1 VDEIKDNM
9 MQDKESAPPKPSII
23 RLLVFVMLLGAII
36 FTVRYFQL
44 DQYLEKE
51 RLRQV
56 VSGYGTLGPVIYTL
70 IWVAA
75 PPLFLPGL
83 PIGLAGGILFGPFW
97 GVVYTIFGATIG
109 ATLAFLVARYLA
121 RDWVAAKL
129 AGTKLAVL
137 DDKVGQQGWKVVTL
151 TRLVPLF
158 PYNLLNYAFG
168 LTKIS
173 LTAYVLTTFLFMLP
187 MTIAIIY
194 FSANILDLLR
204 GKITWGVVIGII
216 LVALVGQ
223 IPVFYKKLRAKR
235 ALLNLDDYQ

>member
-1 VDEIKDNM
+1 
-9 MQDKESAPPKPSII
+9 MQDNPSGPPKPSFVRPLLFLLILVGII
-23 RLLVFVMLLGAII
+23 I
-36 FTVRYFQL
+36 TVCYLHL

-51 RLRQV
+51 HLQQV
-56 VSGYGTLGPVIYTL
+56 IAAYGIWGPAVYVL
-70 IWVAA
+70 IWIAA

-83 PIGLAGGILFGPFW
+83 PIGLAGGIVFGPFW
-97 GVVYTIFGATIG
+97 GVIYTIFGSTAG

-129 AGTKLAVL
+129 AGTRLATL
-137 DDKVGQQGWKVVTL
+137 DDKVGQQGWKVVAL

-187 MTIAIIY
+187 MTVAIIY

-216 LVALVGQ
+216 LIALVGL
-223 IPVFYKKLRAKR
+223 IPVFYKKLRVRR
-235 ALLNLDDYQ
+235 ADCHG

>member
-1 VDEIKDNM
+1 MPDNGP
-9 MQDKESAPPKPSII
+9 APSKPSVLRPLIF
-23 RLLVFVMLLGAII
+23 LSLLGGII
-36 FTVRYFQL
+36 ITVRYFQL

-51 RLRQV
+51 RLRQIV
-56 VSGYGTLGPVIYTL
+56 AGYGTLGPVIYML

-97 GVVYTIFGATIG
+97 GVIYTIFGATIG

-121 RDWVAAKL
+121 RDWVKAKL
-129 AGTKLAVL
+129 TGTKLVTL
-137 DDKVGQQGWKVVTL
+137 DEKVGQHGWKIVAL

-168 LTKIS
+168 LTRIS
-173 LTAYVLTTFLFMLP
+173 LKAYMASTFIFMLP

-194 FSANILDLLR
+194 FSANLLDLLR
-204 GKITWGVVIGII
+204 GKITWGVVVGII
-216 LVALVGQ
+216 LVALVGL
-223 IPVFYKKLRAKR
+223 IPVFYKKLWARR
-235 ALLNLDDYQ
+235 EMLSLDDKE

>member
-1 VDEIKDNM
+1 M
-9 MQDKESAPPKPSII
+9 MQGKDSTPSKHSVL
-23 RLLVFVMLLGAII
+23 RPLVFLALLGAII
-36 FTVRYFQL
+36 FTLRYFQL

-51 RLRQV
+51 RLRQAV
-56 VSGYGTLGPVIYTL
+56 AGYGALGPLIYML

-75 PPLFLPGL
+75 PPLFLPVL

-109 ATLAFLVARYLA
+109 ATLAFLVARYLT

-129 AGTKLAVL
+129 AGTKLATL
-137 DDKVGQQGWKVVTL
+137 DEKVGQHGWKIVAL
-151 TRLVPLF
+151 TRLVPLV

-168 LTKIS
+168 LTRIS
-173 LTAYVLTTFLFMLP
+173 LLAYVASTFIFMLP

-204 GKITWGVVIGII
+204 GKFTWLVAVGIM
-216 LVALVGQ
+216 LVALVGL
-223 IPVFYKKLRAKR
+223 IPILYKKLRARRKI
-235 ALLNLDDYQ
+235 LSLDDS

>member
-1 VDEIKDNM
+1 M
-9 MQDKESAPPKPSII
+9 MQDKESAPSKPSVI
-23 RLLVFVMLLGAII
+23 RPLVFLALLGAII
-36 FTVRYFQL
+36 FTVRYLQL

-56 VSGYGTLGPVIYTL
+56 VAGYGALGPLIYML

-97 GVVYTIFGATIG
+97 GVVYTIFGATMG

-129 AGTKLAVL
+129 TGTKLATL
-137 DDKVGQQGWKVVTL
+137 DEKVGQHGWKIVAL

-168 LTKIS
+168 LTRIS
-173 LTAYVLTTFLFMLP
+173 LLAYVSSTFIFMLP

-204 GKITWGVVIGII
+204 GQITWGVAVGII
-216 LVALVGQ
+216 LVALVGL
-223 IPVFYKKLRAKR
+223 IPVFYKKLRAR
-235 ALLNLDDYQ
+235 REMLSLED

>member
-1 VDEIKDNM
+1 
-9 MQDKESAPPKPSII
+9 MQDKESAPSKPSIF
-23 RLLVFVMLLGAII
+23 RPLVFLALLGAII

-56 VSGYGTLGPVIYTL
+56 VAGYGTLGPVIYTL
-70 IWVAA
+70 IWIAA

-83 PIGLAGGILFGPFW
+83 PIGLAGGILFGPVW

-129 AGTKLAVL
+129 AGTKLATL
-137 DDKVGQQGWKVVTL
+137 DEKVGQHGWKIVAL

-168 LTKIS
+168 LTRIS
-173 LTAYVLTTFLFMLP
+173 LLAYVASTFIFMLP

-204 GKITWGVVIGII
+204 GNFTWFVAVGII
-216 LVALVGQ
+216 LVALVCL
-223 IPVFYKKLRAKR
+223 IPVLYKKLCARRKI
-235 ALLNLDDYQ
+235 LSLDDS

>member
-1 VDEIKDNM
+1 
-9 MQDKESAPPKPSII
+9 MQDKGPSPAKPSIF
-23 RLLVFVMLLGAII
+23 RPLAFLALLGAII

-51 RLRQV
+51 HLRQV
-56 VSGYGTLGPVIYTL
+56 IAAYGIWGPVVYVF

-83 PIGLAGGILFGPFW
+83 PIGLAGGIIFGPFW
-97 GVVYTIFGATIG
+97 GVIYTIFGSTAG

-129 AGTKLAVL
+129 AGTRLATL
-137 DDKVGQQGWKVVTL
+137 DDKVGQQGWKVVAL

-168 LTKIS
+168 LSKIS
-173 LTAYVLTTFLFMLP
+173 LTAYVLTTFFFMLP
-187 MTIAIIY
+187 MTVAIIY

-204 GKITWGVVIGII
+204 GNITWGVVIGII
-216 LVALVGQ
+216 LIALVGL
-223 IPVFYKKLRAKR
+223 IPVFYKKLKTKR

>member
-1 VDEIKDNM
+1 MMENM
-9 MQDKESAPPKPSII
+9 MQDKESAPSKPSVI
-23 RLLVFVMLLGAII
+23 RPLVFLVLLGAII

-44 DQYLEKE
+44 DQFLEKE

-56 VSGYGTLGPVIYTL
+56 VAGYGTLGPVIYTL

-129 AGTKLAVL
+129 TGSKLATL
-137 DDKVGQQGWKVVTL
+137 DEKVGQHGWKIVAL

-168 LTKIS
+168 LTRIS
-173 LTAYVLTTFLFMLP
+173 LMAYVASTFIFMLP

-194 FSANILDLLR
+194 FSANILDLLQGR
-204 GKITWGVVIGII
+204 VTKELVIGII
-216 LVALVGQ
+216 LVILVTTL
-223 IPVFYKKLRAKR
+223 IPRLYKKFRGR
-235 ALLNLDDYQ
+235 QGEALEP

>member
-1 VDEIKDNM
+1 M
-9 MQDKESAPPKPSII
+9 RDKESAPSKPSVI
-23 RLLVFVMLLGAII
+23 RPLVFLALLGAII

-56 VSGYGTLGPVIYTL
+56 VAGYGTLGPVIYTL

-129 AGTKLAVL
+129 TGSKLATL
-137 DDKVGQQGWKVVTL
+137 DEKVGQHGWKIVAL

-168 LTKIS
+168 LTRIS
-173 LTAYVLTTFLFMLP
+173 LMAYVASTFIFMLP

-194 FSANILDLLR
+194 FSANILDLLQGR
-204 GKITWGVVIGII
+204 VTKELVIGII
-216 LVALVGQ
+216 LVILVTTL
-223 IPVFYKKLRAKR
+223 IPRLYKKFRGR
-235 ALLNLDDYQ
+235 QGEALEP

>member
-1 VDEIKDNM
+1 MMENM
-9 MQDKESAPPKPSII
+9 MQDKESAPPKPSVI
-23 RLLVFVMLLGAII
+23 RPLVFLALLGAII
-36 FTVRYFQL
+36 FTARYFQL

-56 VSGYGTLGPVIYTL
+56 VAGYGTLGPVIYTL

-129 AGTKLAVL
+129 TGSKLATL
-137 DDKVGQQGWKVVTL
+137 DEKVGQHGWKIVAL

-168 LTKIS
+168 LTRIS
-173 LTAYVLTTFLFMLP
+173 LMAYVASTFIFMLP

-194 FSANILDLLR
+194 FSANILDLLQGR
-204 GKITWGVVIGII
+204 VTKELVIGII
-216 LVALVGQ
+216 LVILVTTL
-223 IPVFYKKLRAKR
+223 IPRFYKKFRAR
-235 ALLNLDDYQ
+235 QGEALEP

>member
-1 VDEIKDNM
+1 M
-9 MQDKESAPPKPSII
+9 
-23 RLLVFVMLLGAII
+23 
-36 FTVRYFQL
+36 
-44 DQYLEKE
+44 
-51 RLRQV
+51 
-56 VSGYGTLGPVIYTL
+56 
-70 IWVAA
+70 AA

-129 AGTKLAVL
+129 TGSKLATL
-137 DDKVGQQGWKVVTL
+137 DEKVGQHGWKIVAL

-168 LTKIS
+168 LTRIS
-173 LTAYVLTTFLFMLP
+173 LMAYVASTFIFMLP

-194 FSANILDLLR
+194 FSANILDLLQGR
-204 GKITWGVVIGII
+204 VTKELVIGII
-216 LVALVGQ
+216 LVILVTTL
-223 IPVFYKKLRAKR
+223 IPRLYKKFRAR
-235 ALLNLDDYQ
+235 QGEALEP

>member
-1 VDEIKDNM
+1 MENM
-9 MQDKESAPPKPSII
+9 MQDKESAPSKPSVI
-23 RLLVFVMLLGAII
+23 RPLVFLALLGAII

-56 VSGYGTLGPVIYTL
+56 VAGYGTLGPVIYTL

-129 AGTKLAVL
+129 TGSKLATL
-137 DDKVGQQGWKVVTL
+137 DEKVGQHGWKIVAL

-168 LTKIS
+168 LTRIS
-173 LTAYVLTTFLFMLP
+173 LMAYVASTFIFMLP

-194 FSANILDLLR
+194 FSANILDLLQGR
-204 GKITWGVVIGII
+204 VTKELVIGII
-216 LVALVGQ
+216 LVILVTTL
-223 IPVFYKKLRAKR
+223 IPRLYKKFRGR
-235 ALLNLDDYQ
+235 QGEALEP

>member
-1 VDEIKDNM
+1 
-9 MQDKESAPPKPSII
+9 MQDKESAPSKPSVI
-23 RLLVFVMLLGAII
+23 RPLVFLALLGAII

-56 VSGYGTLGPVIYTL
+56 VAGYGTLGPVIYTL

-129 AGTKLAVL
+129 TGSKLATL
-137 DDKVGQQGWKVVTL
+137 DEKVGQHGWKIVAL

-168 LTKIS
+168 LTRIS
-173 LTAYVLTTFLFMLP
+173 LMAYVASTFIFMLP

-194 FSANILDLLR
+194 FSANILDLLQGR
-204 GKITWGVVIGII
+204 VTKELVIGII
-216 LVALVGQ
+216 LVILVTTL
-223 IPVFYKKLRAKR
+223 IPRLYKKFRGR
-235 ALLNLDDYQ
+235 QGEALEP

>member
-1 VDEIKDNM
+1 
-9 MQDKESAPPKPSII
+9 MQDKESAPSKPSVI
-23 RLLVFVMLLGAII
+23 RPLVFLALLGAII
-36 FTVRYFQL
+36 FSVHYFQL
-44 DQYLEKE
+44 DQYLETE

-56 VSGYGTLGPVIYTL
+56 VTGYGTLGPVIYML
-70 IWVAA
+70 IWVVA

-97 GVVYTIFGATIG
+97 GVIYTIFGSTAG

-129 AGTKLAVL
+129 AGTRLATL
-137 DDKVGQQGWKVVTL
+137 DDKVGEQGWKVVAL

-216 LVALVGQ
+216 LVALVGL

>member
-1 VDEIKDNM
+1 MMENM
-9 MQDKESAPPKPSII
+9 MQDKESAPSKPSVI
-23 RLLVFVMLLGAII
+23 RPLVFLALLGAII

-56 VSGYGTLGPVIYTL
+56 VAGYGTLGPVIYTL

-129 AGTKLAVL
+129 TGSKLATL
-137 DDKVGQQGWKVVTL
+137 DEKVGQHGWKIVAL

-168 LTKIS
+168 LTRIS
-173 LTAYVLTTFLFMLP
+173 LLAYMASTFIFMLP

-194 FSANILDLLR
+194 FSANILDLLQGR
-204 GKITWGVVIGII
+204 VTKELVIGII
-216 LVALVGQ
+216 LVILVTTL
-223 IPVFYKKLRAKR
+223 IPRFYKKFRAR
-235 ALLNLDDYQ
+235 QGEALEP

>member
-1 VDEIKDNM
+1 
-9 MQDKESAPPKPSII
+9 MQDKESAPSKPSVI
-23 RLLVFVMLLGAII
+23 RPLVFLALLGAII
-36 FTVRYFQL
+36 LTVRYFQL

-51 RLRQV
+51 RLRQAV
-56 VSGYGTLGPVIYTL
+56 AGYGTWGPVIYTL

-129 AGTKLAVL
+129 SGTKLSTL
-137 DDKVGQQGWKVVTL
+137 DEKVGQHGWKIVAL

-168 LTKIS
+168 LTRIS
-173 LTAYVLTTFLFMLP
+173 LLAYAVSTFIFMLP

-194 FSANILDLLR
+194 FSANLLDLVR
-204 GKITWGVVIGII
+204 GKLTWGVAVGII
-216 LVALVGQ
+216 LVALVGL
-223 IPVFYKKLRAKR
+223 IPFFYKKLRAKR
-235 ALLNLDDYQ
+235 EMLSLDD

>member
-1 VDEIKDNM
+1 MNHGNLMPDNG
-9 MQDKESAPPKPSII
+9 SAPSKPSVLRPLIF
-23 RLLVFVMLLGAII
+23 LSLLGGII

-51 RLRQV
+51 RLRQIV
-56 VSGYGTLGPVIYTL
+56 AGYGTLGPLIYML

-97 GVVYTIFGATIG
+97 GVIYTIFGATSG

-121 RDWVAAKL
+121 RDWVKAKL
-129 AGTKLAVL
+129 TGTKLVTL
-137 DDKVGQQGWKVVTL
+137 DEKVGQHGWKIVAL

-168 LTKIS
+168 LTRIS
-173 LTAYVLTTFLFMLP
+173 LKAYVASTFIFMLP

-194 FSANILDLLR
+194 FSANLLDLLR
-204 GKITWGVVIGII
+204 GKITGGVVVGII
-216 LVALVGQ
+216 LVALVGL
-223 IPVFYKKLRAKR
+223 IPVFYKKLWARR
-235 ALLNLDDYQ
+235 EMLSLDDKQ

>member
-1 VDEIKDNM
+1 MMENM
-9 MQDKESAPPKPSII
+9 MHDKESAPSKPSVI
-23 RLLVFVMLLGAII
+23 RPLVFLALLGAII

-56 VSGYGTLGPVIYTL
+56 VAGYGTLGPVIYML

-129 AGTKLAVL
+129 TGSKLATL
-137 DDKVGQQGWKVVTL
+137 DEKVGQHGWKIVAL

-168 LTKIS
+168 LTRIS
-173 LTAYVLTTFLFMLP
+173 LLAYVASTFIFMLP

-194 FSANILDLLR
+194 FSANILDLLQGR
-204 GKITWGVVIGII
+204 VTKELVIGII
-216 LVALVGQ
+216 LVILVTTLV
-223 IPVFYKKLRAKR
+223 PRLYKKFRGR
-235 ALLNLDDYQ
+235 QGEALEP

>member
-1 VDEIKDNM
+1 M
-9 MQDKESAPPKPSII
+9 MQDKESAPSKPSVI
-23 RLLVFVMLLGAII
+23 RPLVFLALLGAII
-36 FTVRYFQL
+36 FTVRYLQL

-51 RLRQV
+51 RLRQAV
-56 VSGYGTLGPVIYTL
+56 AGYGALGPLIYML
-70 IWVAA
+70 IWMAA
-75 PPLFLPGL
+75 PPLFLPRL

-97 GVVYTIFGATIG
+97 GVVYTIFGATMG

-129 AGTKLAVL
+129 TGTKLATL
-137 DDKVGQQGWKVVTL
+137 DEKVGQQGWKIVAL

-168 LTKIS
+168 LTRIS
-173 LTAYVLTTFLFMLP
+173 LLAYVSSTFIFMLP

-204 GKITWGVVIGII
+204 GQITWGVAMGII
-216 LVALVGQ
+216 LVALVGL
-223 IPVFYKKLRAKR
+223 IPVFYKKLRAR
-235 ALLNLDDYQ
+235 REMLSLED